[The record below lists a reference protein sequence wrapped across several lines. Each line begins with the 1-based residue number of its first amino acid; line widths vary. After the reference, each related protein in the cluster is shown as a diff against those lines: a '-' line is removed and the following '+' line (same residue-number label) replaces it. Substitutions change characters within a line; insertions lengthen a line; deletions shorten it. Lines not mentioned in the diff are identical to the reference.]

1 MTPAMLPANLAEA
14 QSDLAKMGAM
24 ISAID
29 AADAAIRATAQNEG
43 LLEQNMT
50 VEQTSAYLTPNTWRW
65 SPGFRRWMWRL
76 PR

>member
-1 MTPAMLPANLAEA
+1 
-14 QSDLAKMGAM
+14 MGAM

-50 VEQTSAYLTPNTWRW
+50 VEQTSAYLDAQ
-65 SPGFRRWMWRL
+65 
-76 PR
+76 